1 MAESKFELSLSD
13 INALFKIK
21 YEKLS
26 ENVYNSA
33 NVLLGRVKK
42 SYNFTGRKL
51 QISIPQS
58 FAGGVGSGKLPKA
71 SAARYA
77 AAEIE
82 AKKLYAVVDIDRE
95 TIKASL
101 SSEGAFVKATK
112 EVVQKGVESY
122 MRNMSRIL
130 FSDGTGKIAQVKS
143 GTSGITEGKNAEGTV
158 VEQDGSAVSNLPSGT
173 STAVVETKIN
183 LDPASFKEA
192 DLEEKDLINVVSG
205 ASISSSSVVK
215 QSSGEDVLLTIE
227 EVDIN
232 ESAPSITILGD
243 VQSHFAASDSIIM
256 QGSLNKDPQGLKS
269 TLLPNTGSGSLYT
282 VKNGRRWSAEEI
294 DMSASDRP
302 ASGARGITT
311 DLLNEMMLAVKKK
324 CGKSPNLIITSY
336 KQYKAI
342 LNMLESQKQFNVNTR
357 AGLKSKS
364 GADISFSGV
373 EFMSIDGAVG
383 IFPERFVDDDR
394 VYFLNDNHI
403 HIYHRPDFGWFDDDG
418 TVFLRKAGHDEYE
431 ARYGG
436 YLEVYVNPCFHGVI
450 KNLDT

>member
-58 FAGGVGSGKLPKA
+58 FAGGVGSGKLPTA

-82 AKKLYAVVDIDRE
+82 AKKVYAVVDIDRE

-112 EVVQKGVESY
+112 EVVKKGVESY

-130 FSDGTGKIAQVKS
+130 FSDSTGKIAQVKAS
-143 GTSGITEGKNAEGTV
+143 GTVTQSLNKDGDVVKENGSTV
-158 VEQDGSAVSNLPSGT
+158 SSPPSDT
-173 STAVVETKIN
+173 DIASTKVL
-183 LDPASFKEA
+183 LDAASFKEA
-192 DLEEKDLINVVSG
+192 DVEERDLINVVSG
-205 ASISSSSVVK
+205 ASISSTSTVK
-215 QSSGEDVLLTIE
+215 QSGSADVLLLID
-227 EVDIN
+227 EVDITPA
-232 ESAPSITILGD
+232 SPSISILGD
-243 VQSHFAASDSIIM
+243 VETHFAANDSIIL
-256 QGSLNKDPQGLKS
+256 QGSLNKDPMGLKKA
-269 TLLPNTGSGSLYT
+269 LLPNTGSGSLFG

-294 DMSASDRP
+294 DMSSRASQE
-302 ASGARGITT
+302 ITT
-311 DLLNEMMLAVKKK
+311 DLMNEMMLAVKKK

-336 KQYKAI
+336 KQYEKI
-342 LNMLESQKQFNVNTR
+342 LNLMELKKQFNVNTR

-364 GADISFSGV
+364 GADISFSGI

-394 VYFLNDNHI
+394 IYFLNDSHI

-436 YLEVYVNPCFHGVI
+436 YLEVYVNPCFHGVV
-450 KNLDT
+450 KGLA